1 MRPTIFGNTSLV
13 YNQEFRLGFR
23 SDKKMIRFL
32 QTEGPFKKIVLSG
45 LLLII
50 CAAMVIAF
58 VPGIGSGDI
67 TGTPGKGVIAKVD
80 GEDIT
85 ADEVREAARG
95 MLQQQGAQLGANAA
109 MLLPF
114 FAQRA
119 ADQLVDRQ
127 ALVAEAQ
134 HLGLKATPQEIK
146 DELQHGRYAEFF
158 FPGGTFIGQAEYEGL
173 LQQHNL
179 TPPVFEDSVGK
190 EILISKL
197 QALITGS
204 ASVSDAAIRQEFNK
218 QNTKIKFDYA
228 VFSEADIKKGLHPTS
243 EELKAFYDGHQKN
256 YANSIPEKRKV
267 KYAAIDFAKIENG
280 VQVTQDE
287 LQAYYNQHRDQYRVA
302 EQAKV
307 SHILIKTPLAGPDGK
322 VDEKGVAEAQK
333 RAEDLLKQLKA
344 GAKFE
349 DLARKYSEDPGSAK
363 DGGSLGW
370 IGKGRT
376 VPEFE
381 KAAFSLPKGQI
392 SDLVKSSYGF
402 HIIRVD
408 DRQDAHMKTLEEVKD
423 QIEPILKQQKAQDV
437 AQKQAD
443 DLLQA
448 AKAQGLD
455 AAASSKGIPV
465 VTSDFFA
472 RKDVVPGLGA
482 APQFMDAA
490 FTTAEKS
497 PPQMAPTS
505 QGFAVFD
512 LLAVKPQSTP
522 TFEEIRSRVEQ
533 EFANERS
540 NVLLTQKTQELS
552 DRAKSD
558 HDLKKAAKELGA
570 TLKTSELV
578 APDGQVPDIGSLT
591 GPAAVAF
598 TMKQGEISGPINTG
612 TNGVVLAITE
622 VQAPSE
628 ADFLAKRD
636 QIRDSLLQ
644 SREQE
649 LFGLFVTNLRD
660 QMEKSGKI
668 KINQEEL
675 KSLTRMGSES

>member
-1 MRPTIFGNTSLV
+1 
-13 YNQEFRLGFR
+13 
-23 SDKKMIRFL
+23 MIRFL

-45 LLLII
+45 LLLLI

-58 VPGIGSGDI
+58 IPGNLGSDLM
-67 TGTPGKGVIAKVD
+67 GTPGKGVVAKVD

-85 ADEVREAARG
+85 ADEVRETARG
-95 MLQQQGAQLGANAA
+95 MLQQQGAQLGANASI
-109 MLLPF
+109 LLPF

-146 DELQHGRYAEFF
+146 DELQHGRYSEYF
-158 FPGGTFIGQAEYEGL
+158 FPGGTFIGEAEYEGL

-179 TPPVFEDSVGK
+179 TPATFEDSVGK

-197 QALITGS
+197 QALISGS
-204 ASVSDAAIRQEFNK
+204 ASVSDSAIRLEFDK
-218 QNTKIKFDYA
+218 QNTKVKFEYA
-228 VFSEADIKKGLHPTS
+228 VLKQDDIKKGLHPTT
-243 EELKAFYDGHQKN
+243 EELKAFYDSHQKN

-267 KYAAIDFAKIENG
+267 KYVMIDLARIAG
-280 VQVTQDE
+280 SVQVTQDE
-287 LQAYYNQHRDQYRVA
+287 LQSYYNQHRDQYRVP

-307 SHILIKTPLAGPDGK
+307 SHILIKTPLPGPDGK
-322 VDEKGVAEAQK
+322 VDEKGAAEAQR

-349 DLARKYSEDPGSAK
+349 DLAKKYSEDPGSAK
-363 DGGSLGW
+363 EGGSLGW

-381 KAAFSLPKGQI
+381 KAAFSQPIGQVG
-392 SDLVKSSYGF
+392 DLVKSSYGF

-408 DRQDAHMKTLEEVKD
+408 ARQDAHMKTLDEVKE
-423 QIEPILKQQKAQDV
+423 QIEPILKQQKAQEI
-437 AQKQAD
+437 AQKQAE
-443 DLLQA
+443 DLLQQ
-448 AKAQGLD
+448 AKTQGLD
-455 AAASSKGIPV
+455 AAAKGVPV
-465 VTSDFFA
+465 VTSDFFS

-482 APQFMDAA
+482 APQFMDAV
-490 FTTAEKS
+490 FTAAEKS
-497 PPQMAPTS
+497 PPEMAATS
-505 QGFAVFD
+505 EGYAVFS

-522 TFEEIRSRVEQ
+522 TFEEIRARVEE
-533 EFANERS
+533 EFKNERS
-540 NVLLTQKTQELS
+540 NVLLSQKTQELS
-552 DRAKSD
+552 DRAKTE

-570 TLKTSELV
+570 TVKTSEFV
-578 APDGQVPDIGSLT
+578 APDGQVPDIGSMT

-598 TMKQGEISGPINTG
+598 SMKPGEISGPINSG
-612 TNGVVLAITE
+612 ANGAVIDVTD

-628 ADFLAKRD
+628 ADFVAKRD
-636 QIRDSLLQ
+636 QIRDTLLQ
-644 SREQE
+644 SKEQE
-649 LFGLFVTNLRD
+649 LFGLFVTNLRE

-668 KINQEEL
+668 KINQEEM
-675 KSLTRMGSES
+675 KTLTRSESEPGI

>member
-1 MRPTIFGNTSLV
+1 
-13 YNQEFRLGFR
+13 
-23 SDKKMIRFL
+23 MIRFL

-45 LLLII
+45 LLLLI

-58 VPGIGSGDI
+58 IPGNLGSDLM
-67 TGTPGKGVIAKVD
+67 GTPGKGIVAKVD

-85 ADEVREAARG
+85 ADEVRETARG
-95 MLQQQGAQLGANAA
+95 MLQQQGAQLGANASI
-109 MLLPF
+109 LLPF

-134 HLGLKATPQEIK
+134 HLGFRVTPQEIK
-146 DELQHGRYAEFF
+146 DELQHGQYSEIF
-158 FPGGTFIGQAEYEGL
+158 FPGGAFIGEAEYQGL

-179 TPPVFEDSVGK
+179 TPAAFEASVGK
-190 EILISKL
+190 EILITKL
-197 QALITGS
+197 QALITGG
-204 ASVSDAAIRQEFNK
+204 ASVSTAAIRQEFDK
-218 QNTKIKFDYA
+218 QNTKVKFDYA
-228 VFSEADIKKGLHPTS
+228 VLKQDDIKKGLHPTT
-243 EELKAFYDGHQKN
+243 EELKAFYDSHQKN
-256 YANSIPEKRKV
+256 YANSVPEKRKV
-267 KYAAIDFAKIENG
+267 KYAMIDLAKIEG
-280 VQVTQDE
+280 AVQITRDD

-307 SHILIKTPLAGPDGK
+307 SHILIKTPLPGPDGK
-322 VDEKGVAEAQK
+322 VDEKGVAEAQR
-333 RAEDLLKQLKA
+333 RAEDLLKQLKS

-363 DGGSLGW
+363 EGGSLGW
-370 IGKGRT
+370 VGKGRT

-408 DRQDAHMKTLEEVKD
+408 DRQDAHMKTLDEVKAE
-423 QIEPILKQQKAQDV
+423 IEPVLKQQKAQET
-437 AQKQAD
+437 AQKQAE

-455 AAASSKGIPV
+455 AAASAKGVPV
-465 VTSDFFA
+465 VTSDFFG
-472 RKDVVPGLGA
+472 RKDLVPGLGP
-482 APQFMDAA
+482 APQFMDAV
-490 FTTAEKS
+490 FTAAEKS
-497 PPQMAPTS
+497 PPELAPTS

-522 TFEEIRSRVEQ
+522 TFEDIRTRVEE
-533 EFANERS
+533 EFKNERS
-540 NVLLTQKTQELS
+540 NVLLSQKTQELS
-552 DRAKSD
+552 DRAKAD

-578 APDGQVPDIGSLT
+578 APDGQVPDIGSMT
-591 GPAAVAF
+591 GQAAVAF
-598 TMKQGEISGPINTG
+598 TLKPGDISGPINSG
-612 TNGVVLAITE
+612 ANGVVISMVE

-628 ADFLAKRD
+628 ADFAAKRD

-644 SREQE
+644 GKERE
-649 LFGLFVTNLRD
+649 LFGLFVTNLRE

-668 KINQEEL
+668 RINQEEM
-675 KSLTRMGSES
+675 KALTHAGSESGI

>member
-1 MRPTIFGNTSLV
+1 
-13 YNQEFRLGFR
+13 
-23 SDKKMIRFL
+23 MIRFL

-45 LLLII
+45 LLLLI

-58 VPGIGSGDI
+58 IPGNLGSDL
-67 TGTPGKGVIAKVD
+67 TGTPGKGVVAKVD

-85 ADEVREAARG
+85 AEEVRETARG
-95 MLQQQGAQLGANAA
+95 MLQQQGAQLGANAS

-134 HLGLKATPQEIK
+134 HMGLKATPQEVK
-146 DELQHGRYAEFF
+146 DELQHGRYSEIF
-158 FPGGTFIGQAEYEGL
+158 FPGGTFIGEAEYQGL

-179 TPPVFEDSVGK
+179 TPATFEDSVGK

-204 ASVSDAAIRQEFNK
+204 ASVSDAAIRQEFDK
-218 QNTKIKFDYA
+218 QNTKVKFEYA
-228 VFSEADIKKGLHPTS
+228 VLSQDDIKKGLHPTT
-243 EELKAFYDGHQKN
+243 EELKAFYDSHQKN
-256 YANSIPEKRKV
+256 YANSVPEKRKV
-267 KYAAIDFAKIENG
+267 KYVMIDLSKIQNG
-280 VQVTQDE
+280 VQVTHDE
-287 LQAYYNQHRDQYRVA
+287 LQSYYNQHRDQYRMA

-307 SHILIKTPLAGPDGK
+307 SHILIKTPLPGPDGK
-322 VDEKGVAEAQK
+322 VDEKGVAEAQR

-363 DGGSLGW
+363 EGGSLGW

-423 QIEPILKQQKAQDV
+423 QIEPILKQQKAQQI
-437 AQKQAD
+437 AQKQAE
-443 DLLQA
+443 DLLQQ
-448 AKAQGLD
+448 AKTQGLD
-455 AAASSKGIPV
+455 AAASAKGMTVI
-465 VTSDFFA
+465 TSEFFG
-472 RKDVVPGLGA
+472 RKDMLPGLGS
-482 APQFMDAA
+482 APQFMDAV

-497 PPQMAPTS
+497 PPEMAATS
-505 QGFAVFD
+505 QGFALFD

-522 TFEEIRSRVEQ
+522 TFEEIRTRVEQ
-533 EFANERS
+533 EFENERS
-540 NVLLTQKTQELS
+540 SVLLSQKAQELS
-552 DRAKSD
+552 DRAKAE

-570 TLKTSELV
+570 TVKTSEFV
-578 APDGQVPDIGSLT
+578 SPDGQVPDIGSMT
-591 GPAAVAF
+591 GQAAVAF
-598 TMKQGEISGPINTG
+598 SMKPGDISGPINSG
-612 TNGVVLAITE
+612 GNGVVIAITE

-628 ADFLAKRD
+628 TDFAAKRD
-636 QIRDSLLQ
+636 QIRDTLLQ
-644 SREQE
+644 GKEQE
-649 LFGLFVTNLRD
+649 LFGLFVTNLRE
-660 QMEKSGKI
+660 QMEKAGKI
-668 KINQEEL
+668 KINQEEM
-675 KSLTRMGSES
+675 KTLTHAGSESGI